1 MTKQEEYIYDEV
13 IALGIATE
21 EEINLVKCIRG
32 GFWED
37 VLNDIIYARTGY
49 RSLEQ
54 MYEEEF
60 EEEGED
66 EEEE

>member
-1 MTKQEEYIYDEV
+1 MKGAFIMTKEEEYIYDEV
-13 IALGIATE
+13 IELGIATT

-49 RSLEQ
+49 RSLKQLRESW
-54 MYEEEF
+54 
-60 EEEGED
+60 

>member
-1 MTKQEEYIYDEV
+1 MTKEEEYIYDEV
-13 IALGIATE
+13 IELGIATA
-21 EEINLVKCIRG
+21 EEINLVKCICG

-54 MYEEEF
+54 LHESW
-60 EEEGED
+60 